1 MIWGYHFRNPPSLL
15 SPVKSQTKSRTAVT
29 VGFQPRWCV
38 VFYRAQ
44 QPEQHPGPLC
54 LTDLSWQGQSLNGY
68 TAEKWAKRGQA
79 RIGNLVSTGCI
90 GAKDEMTRA
99 AFFKAKSLRRFVAF
113 VAHVGLGK
121 SCWCQLTTRSWDLFA
136 GKPTYFAYRN
146 RNMSLTQRRVCF
158 FCCLLQRLK
167 SSPPDSWRS
176 VSLKTFNDKQL
187 GRHRFLQ
194 NHGIAATPSDLNGS
208 YCFQFEASDKGFFHL
223 LQAQNGPRI
232 EIFAYLT

>member
-15 SPVKSQTKSRTAVT
+15 SPVKSQMKSRTAVT

-99 AFFKAKSLRRFVAF
+99 AFLKAKSLRRFVAF

-176 VSLKTFNDKQL
+176 VSLKRPSTTSNLVGTDSCRIMALQL
-187 GRHRFLQ
+187 LHQ
-194 NHGIAATPSDLNGS
+194 ISMAAIVSSSRQVIKDSFTCCKPRM
-208 YCFQFEASDKGFFHL
+208 
-223 LQAQNGPRI
+223 GPELR
-232 EIFAYLT
+232 YLPT